1 MIDEGKP
8 RIFTKVLSHSMISFV
23 AIRGASWQTDEH
35 RRPRAKRTSHEFTRV
50 FTKVLSHLMISFLAI
65 RGSSWQNLFG
75 LASSAR

>member
-35 RRPRAKRTSHEFTRV
+35 RRARAKRTSHESSRIFT
-50 FTKVLSHLMISFLAI
+50 
-65 RGSSWQNLFG
+65 NLHEG
-75 LASSAR
+75 I

>member
-35 RRPRAKRTSHEFTRV
+35 RRARAKRTSHEFTRI
-50 FTKVLSHLMISFLAI
+50 FTKVFDPLDDFLRGHSWSFVAN
-65 RGSSWQNLFG
+65 R
-75 LASSAR
+75 